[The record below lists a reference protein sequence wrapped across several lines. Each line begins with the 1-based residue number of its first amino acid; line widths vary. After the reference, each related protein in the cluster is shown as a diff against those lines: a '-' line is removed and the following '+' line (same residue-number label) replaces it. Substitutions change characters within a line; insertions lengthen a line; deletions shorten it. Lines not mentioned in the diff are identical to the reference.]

1 MAKTTKSG
9 AKLYNATRSLMSTN
23 DQNIMPVGTDDN
35 ISLISSVML
44 NENYKPML
52 NSFIQTL
59 INRIGLTIVRNKA
72 FNNPLNVFKKGSIP
86 LGTDIQD
93 IYTNPAKREE
103 YALTDAEMQKVLKI
117 TDPDTKAAYYRLNRR
132 DKYPVTIARE
142 VLANAFTSWD
152 KFNDMVASITNS
164 LYSGNYIDEYKL
176 TKKLVTEA
184 YLNNKVITKVIPKP
198 TDKATGE
205 DFLIELKN
213 LYDLMQLPSTEYNA
227 YSKFSGASG
236 TITTW
241 TDKDRIALIMRADVV
256 NQVSVK
262 TLAGVFNL
270 SEAEIQG
277 KLYKVDKFDD
287 EGKILG
293 IVCDE
298 AFLQIYDN
306 LFRFDETYNAS
317 VMAWNE
323 FLHVWQTYAIC
334 PFANSICLCTEEPT
348 VSVKVDSFYFIQDG
362 ASQAIDIVE
371 NASPK
376 YEMYEATINPAN
388 ANNYKF
394 TIEGDNYP
402 VNMEGAYGN
411 GMTSSIVDNKLKVD
425 YSNINWSDD
434 NLHSNNQFTYEVTI
448 KDEISGK
455 STTSR
460 FTVIKQY

>member
-1 MAKTTKSG
+1 MVKPTKSG
-9 AKLYNATRSLMSTN
+9 VKLYNATRNLMST
-23 DQNIMPVGTDDN
+23 DDKKIMPVGTDDN

-44 NENYKPML
+44 NETYKPML

-93 IYTNPAKREE
+93 IYTNPAKKEK
-103 YALTDAEMQKVLKI
+103 YALTDDEMQKVLKI
-117 TDPDTKAAYYRLNRR
+117 TDPDTKVAYYRLNRR

-152 KFNDMVASITNS
+152 KFNDMVATITNS

-176 TKKLVTEA
+176 TKRLVTEA
-184 YLNNKVITKVIPKP
+184 YLNNKVITKVITKP
-198 TDKATGE
+198 IDKATGE

-213 LYDLMQLPSTEYNA
+213 LYDLMQLPSEEYNA
-227 YSKFSGASG
+227 YSKFSGANG

-256 NQVSVK
+256 NQVSVQ

-298 AFLQIYDN
+298 SFLQIYDN

-334 PFANSICLCTEEPT
+334 PFANAVCLCTEEH
-348 VSVKVDSFYFIQDG
+348 SDVKLTDFNIGTNNQETMDN
-362 ASQAIDIVE
+362 VE
-371 NASPK
+371 AGTTK
-376 YEMYEATINPAN
+376 TFEITLNPAS
-388 ANNYKF
+388 ANNYNF
-394 TIEGDNYP
+394 TGSYSRGATGSISASDLNIEIINKHFLKITF
-402 VNMEGAYGN
+402 VNKPTG
-411 GMTSSIVDNKLKVD
+411 
-425 YSNINWSDD
+425 DD
-434 NLHSNNQFTYEVTI
+434 NVYINLTDSISNVKKEINIEVTP
-448 KDEISGK
+448 KMG
-455 STTSR
+455 
-460 FTVIKQY
+460 